1 MQVEPFSMGEYRVV
15 EHTADVGIYVIGG
28 SVEEPFRQAALGLL
42 DITGTWKP
50 GPPDEVVTVE
60 VSSHDLPGA
69 FVDWLSEILYLQ
81 DARDSLITS
90 IDVED
95 VGDSDARGRVGLL
108 TRGNVEVEGTPVKA
122 ITYHQLEVE
131 RTEEGWEAHVF
142 FDI

>member
-1 MQVEPFSMGEYRVV
+1 MGEYRVV
-15 EHTADVGIYVIGG
+15 EHTADVGIYVIGE
-28 SVEEPFRQAALGLL
+28 SLEELFRQGALGLL

-50 GPPDEVVTVE
+50 GSADEIVSVE
-60 VSSHDLPGA
+60 VSSHDLPGT

-81 DARDSLITS
+81 DARDSLIAS
-90 IDVED
+90 IDLD
-95 VGDSDARGRVGLL
+95 HVGDSGARGRVGLL
-108 TRGNVEVEGTPVKA
+108 TRGNAELEGTPVKA